1 MISVRQGVTDDY
13 KNGFF
18 SVFGDDYDFIDKIT
32 GIASE
37 IFEIYDNEKFCGG
50 LCVFDVSFKHGYSIK
65 SGAYI
70 YGAFIVPSERGR
82 GLFKRLMDHVREFYE
97 NEFYDF
103 LLTIPA
109 DASLFPL
116 YEGLGFTTTISGV
129 ISLLG
134 DETSIILPQGASLED
149 FDGDFKALYFI
160 HIESDTLVK
169 TFDIF
174 KASVDGFEIK
184 YLTQAGARL
193 GYTLFDGDILIYASG
208 KGVLYNGAK
217 KGLLMPLTDFDC
229 PKGLLCDILFE
240 I

>member
-1 MISVRQGVTDDY
+1 MISVRQGVTDNY
-13 KNGFF
+13 RNGFF
-18 SVFGDDYDFIDKIT
+18 SVFGDGYDFIDKIT
-32 GIASE
+32 GTASE
-37 IFEIYDNEKFCGG
+37 IFEIYDGERFCGG
-50 LCVFDVSFKHGYSIK
+50 LCIFDVSLKHGYSIK

-70 YGAFIVPSERGR
+70 YGAFILPSERGR
-82 GLFKRLMDHVREFYE
+82 GLFKHLIGYVREFYE

-109 DASLFPL
+109 EASLFSL
-116 YEGLGFTTTISGV
+116 YEGLGFTATASGV

-149 FDGDFKALYFI
+149 FDGDFKSLYFI

-174 KASVDGFEIK
+174 KASVDDFEIK
-184 YLTQAGARL
+184 YLTQAEKRI
-193 GYTLFDGDILIYASG
+193 GYALFDGDILVYASG
-208 KGVLYNGAK
+208 KGVLYSGAK

-229 PKGLLCDILFE
+229 PNCLLCDILFE